1 MNVVY
6 KISLTLDEILIAHL
20 TYVEYWF
27 NLGTDFTCNI
37 YTVMALEQNI
47 SITELEEKTF
57 GWLLADMYYWK
68 HSENYLKQ

>member
-1 MNVVY
+1 
-6 KISLTLDEILIAHL
+6 
-20 TYVEYWF
+20 
-27 NLGTDFTCNI
+27 
-37 YTVMALEQNI
+37 MALEQNNL